1 VRRNTDLSIKGPE
14 WRGGTRR
21 EERRGLSGSVHV
33 YDDKISLKTC
43 DMQRAIEFPRR
54 RKKINKEENN
64 NNKKKKNEIIIF
76 LRCPCTVISCGNNG
90 SI

>member
-1 VRRNTDLSIKGPE
+1 VEG
-14 WRGGTRR
+14 RGGTRR

-43 DMQRAIEFPRR
+43 DMQRAVEFPRR
-54 RKKINKEENN
+54 RKKKNKVENN
-64 NNKKKKNEIIIF
+64 NNKKKKKKNEITIF